1 MAKYRDRLEV
11 AVEAARKAGGYLIEV
26 LADKREIKK
35 KGVVDIVT
43 DADKEAE
50 HIIRNMVFRYF
61 PDDEFLAEEGT
72 EASGKTG
79 LLWVVDPL
87 DGTTNYAHRFPVFCV
102 SIAVVRDNI
111 PLLGCI
117 YNPNLNE
124 LFTAIQGEGAF
135 LNDEKI
141 KVSQTGKLIESLL
154 ATGFP
159 YDIRES
165 EADNMNNFYAFYKNG
180 AQAVRRA
187 GSAALDLAYTA
198 CGRFD
203 GFWEMKLHPWDIAAG
218 ILLVEEAG
226 GKVTD
231 FSGGPIGLYRG
242 EVLASNGTIH
252 EQMRKVLLKAGALKL
267 Q

>member
-1 MAKYRDRLEV
+1 MGMYNDRLE
-11 AVEAARKAGGYLIEV
+11 AAIEASKRAGIYL
-26 LADKREIKK
+26 LDALDQKRDINK
-35 KGVVDIVT
+35 KGIVDIVT

-50 HIIRNMVFRYF
+50 MIIHNIISEEY
-61 PDDEFLAEEGT
+61 PNDEFLAEEGT
-72 EASGKTG
+72 QDKGSSGLT
-79 LLWVVDPL
+79 WIVDPL

-102 SIAVVRDNI
+102 SIGLVKDGVPQA
-111 PLLGCI
+111 GCI
-117 YNPNLNE
+117 YNPNLDE
-124 LFTAIQGEGAF
+124 LFTVHRGEGAV
-135 LNDEKI
+135 LNGEPI
-141 KVSQTGKLIESLL
+141 HVSTNDQLINSLL

-165 EADNMNNFYAFYKNG
+165 DQDNMNNFYMFYKHG

-203 GFWEMKLHPWDIAAG
+203 GFWEMKLRAWDIAAG

-231 FSGGPIGLYRG
+231 FKGGPVDLFKG
-242 EVLASNGTIH
+242 EVLASNGKIH
-252 EQMRKVLLKAGALKL
+252 ATMQKVLKESAKL
-267 Q
+267 RLI